1 MRAIPALLLVSLT
14 LCIPAVQAQN
24 DVEGSKDYPLF
35 SRMPNFFIYYYEE
48 KEFDQAIF
56 NVEVK
61 GKQAEFKPLSV
72 EGKKYV
78 IGYLLKEGTRP
89 IPSRLQVIRNYLNAA
104 KRAGG
109 TVMLDGT
116 KFQDWTNAEDGGMLA
131 MEAITVKFGKT
142 GGEIWVGLT
151 FDNAYLDPD
160 VAYVLTI
167 IEKEE
172 MRQDVVASDE
182 MLRILNSL
190 GRIALYINFDTG
202 RSEVKS
208 ESTPVIDEIETLL
221 KSNPDLKISV
231 EGHTDNVGNAAA
243 NKKLSEA
250 RAQSVMKL
258 LVARGINQSRLSAK
272 GFGQEKPLDD
282 NSTEEGR
289 ARNRRVELVKQ

>member
-1 MRAIPALLLVSLT
+1 MQTRLLLFLILCFFPLT
-14 LCIPAVQAQN
+14 LVAQE
-24 DVEGSKDYPLF
+24 DIEGSKDYPLF
-35 SRMPNFFIYYYEE
+35 SRMPNFFIYYYDD

-89 IPSRLQVIRNYLNAA
+89 IPSRLQIIRNYVNAA

-116 KFQDWTNAEDGGMLA
+116 KLQNWTNVEDGGMLA
-131 MEAITVKFGKT
+131 MEEITLKFGKT

-151 FDNAYLDPD
+151 FDNAYLNPD

-167 IEKEE
+167 VEKEE
-172 MRQDVVASDE
+172 MRQDIVASDE

-202 RSEVKS
+202 KSEVKS
-208 ESTPVIDEIETLL
+208 ESMPVIDEIETLL
-221 KSNPDLKISV
+221 KSNSDLKISI

-258 LVARGINQSRLSAK
+258 LVTRGIDQSRLSAK
-272 GFGQEKPLDD
+272 GLGQEKPLDD